1 MGFIWNTT
9 IPDIPKITDIFNNS
23 TGPADVARVL
33 TYAWVAVFGGWF
45 FAAVMGALAAALY
58 IKYNNSMVPVAFLLI
73 MTILFGSVLSAVPLG
88 LPSAEIFTYI
98 VIVMAAFSIGFMLF
112 KLFVGKR

>member
-1 MGFIWNTT
+1 MGFTWNTT
-9 IPDIPKITDIFNNS
+9 VPDIPLITDLFNNS

-33 TYAWVAVFGGWF
+33 TYAWVYAFGGWF
-45 FAAVMGALAAALY
+45 FAAVLGALAAALY

-88 LPSAEIFTYI
+88 LPSAEIFVYLII
-98 VIVMAAFSIGFMLF
+98 VLSAFSIGFLLF
-112 KLFVGKR
+112 KIFVGKR